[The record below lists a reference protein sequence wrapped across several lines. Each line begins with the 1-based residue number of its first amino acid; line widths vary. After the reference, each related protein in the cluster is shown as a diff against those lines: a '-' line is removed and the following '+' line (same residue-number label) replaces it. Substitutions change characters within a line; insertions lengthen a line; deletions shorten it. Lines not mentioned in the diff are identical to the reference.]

1 MNRDNDKPYNEYPDD
16 QQRSSSY
23 EQENSY
29 PDETNSLS
37 ENEEEPSKY
46 RQAIQVDEP
55 INQPQQPKQK
65 GKVWTSFVSGIA
77 GGILVLAIV
86 AVLVFT
92 NVISFSSNAASPATM
107 GTNNTSTTKS
117 SNQTLSTQTSTE
129 NLTTAIQDAS
139 AAVVGVENLQ
149 QTDLFSESEEAGS
162 GSGVIYKKEDGKA
175 YVVTNHHVVDGATSL
190 EVTLSNGQKEKATLL
205 GSDEISDLAVL
216 EIDGTNVDQVATF
229 GTSDDLTVGQQ
240 AIAIGNPLGAE
251 FAGSVTQGIIS
262 GLDRS
267 VAVDSNNDGTEDWVT
282 EVLQTDAAINP
293 GNSGGALIN
302 ANGEIV
308 GINSMKIAQE
318 EVEGIGFAIPIDAA
332 KPIINQLE
340 STGKVERPYIGI
352 GAVSLDQVPQ
362 VNAQETLNL
371 PEDVTQGVVLAQ
383 VVESSPAADAGLQ
396 EYDVVTKI
404 DDQDITS
411 MVDLR
416 SYLYSDK
423 NIGDE
428 VTVTYYR
435 DGKKETTKLTLAKEQ
450 TTQSDQSTQ
459 QQQQQQQ

>member
-1 MNRDNDKPYNEYPDD
+1 MNRENDNQYNEHPEGWQHDTNEQEPAYMDD
-16 QQRSSSY
+16 QHKDAESI
-23 EQENSY
+23 E
-29 PDETNSLS
+29 ET
-37 ENEEEPSKY
+37 PPKY
-46 RQAIQVDEP
+46 RQAIQVEEP
-55 INQPQQPKQK
+55 IKEQQPPKQK
-65 GKVWTSFVSGIA
+65 GKVWTGFVSGIA

-86 AVLVFT
+86 AILVFT
-92 NVISFSSNAASPATM
+92 NVISFGSNTASPSTM
-107 GTNNTSTTKS
+107 GTNNTSTTES
-117 SNQTLSTQTSTE
+117 SNKTLATQTSTQ
-129 NLTTAIQDAS
+129 NLTSAIQDAS

-162 GSGVIYKKEDGKA
+162 GSGVIYKKENGKA
-175 YVVTNHHVVDGATSL
+175 YIVTNNHVVDGATSL
-190 EVTLSNGQKEKATLL
+190 EVTLANGEKAKATLL
-205 GSDEISDLAVL
+205 GTDQISDLAVL
-216 EIDGTNVDQVATF
+216 EIDGANVDTVATF

-302 ANGEIV
+302 ANGEVI

-340 STGKVERPYIGI
+340 KSGKVERPYVGI

-362 VNAQETLNL
+362 VNAQQTLNL
-371 PEDVTQGVVLAQ
+371 PEGVTQGVVLAQ
-383 VVESSPAADAGLQ
+383 VVENSPAADAGLQ
-396 EYDVVTKI
+396 QYDVITKI

-423 NIGDE
+423 KIGDK

-435 DGKKETTKLTLAKEQ
+435 DGKKETTKLTLAKDQ
-450 TTQSDQSTQ
+450 TAQSEQSTQ
-459 QQQQQQQ
+459 QQQQ

>member
-1 MNRDNDKPYNEYPDD
+1 MNRDNDKPYNEYPEEP
-16 QQRSSSY
+16 QQYSNNEQESSY
-23 EQENSY
+23 TNEAYRRSE
-29 PDETNSLS
+29 PKEETQT
-37 ENEEEPSKY
+37 Y
-46 RQAIQVDEP
+46 GHAIQIDEP
-55 INQPQQPKQK
+55 VKQPQQPKQK
-65 GKVWTSFVSGIA
+65 NKSWTSFISGIA

-92 NVISFSSNAASPATM
+92 NVISFSSDAASPSTM
-107 GTNNTSTTKS
+107 GTDNISTTTSSNKTLATETSTK
-117 SNQTLSTQTSTE
+117 
-129 NLTTAIQDAS
+129 NLTSAIESAS

-175 YVVTNHHVVDGATSL
+175 YVVTNNHVVEGASSL
-190 EVTLSNGQKEKATLL
+190 EVTLASGQTEKATLL
-205 GSDEISDLAVL
+205 GTDEISDLAVL
-216 EIDGTNVDQVATF
+216 EIDGTNVDTVATF

-240 AIAIGNPLGAE
+240 AIAIGNPLGSQ

-267 VAVDSNNDGTEDWVT
+267 VAVDSNSDGTEDWVS

-302 ANGEIV
+302 ANGEVI

-332 KPIINQLE
+332 KPLINQLE
-340 STGKVERPYIGI
+340 TSGKVERPYIGI

-362 VNAQETLNL
+362 TSKQQTLNL
-371 PEDVTQGVVLAQ
+371 PDDVTAGVVLAQ
-383 VVESSPAADAGLQ
+383 VVEGSAAAEAGLEQ
-396 EYDVVTKI
+396 YDVITKI
-404 DDQDITS
+404 DDQNITS

-423 NIGDE
+423 QIGDE
-428 VTVTYYR
+428 VNVTYYR
-435 DGKKETTKLTLAKEQ
+435 DGSKETAKLTLTKEQ
-450 TTQSDQSTQ
+450 ATEAANSAEQ
-459 QQQQQQQ
+459 QQ

>member
-1 MNRDNDKPYNEYPDD
+1 MNRENDKQFNENPEERNHD
-16 QQRSSSY
+16 SSY
-23 EQENSY
+23 EQEQSFTEDRDRASDQI
-29 PDETNSLS
+29 DET
-37 ENEEEPSKY
+37 PQY

-55 INQPQQPKQK
+55 TRQPQQPKQK
-65 GKVWTSFVSGIA
+65 GKVWTSFISGIA

-86 AVLVFT
+86 AILVFT
-92 NVISFSSNAASPATM
+92 NVISFSTNAASPSTM
-107 GTNNTSTTKS
+107 GTKNTSSTES
-117 SNQTLSTQTSTE
+117 SNKALATQTSTA
-129 NLTTAIQDAS
+129 NLTNAIQDAS

-149 QTDLFSESEEAGS
+149 QRDLFSESEEAGS
-162 GSGVIYKKEDGKA
+162 GSGVIYKKENGKA
-175 YVVTNHHVVDGATSL
+175 YIVTNNHVVDGASSL
-190 EVTLSNGQKEKATLL
+190 EVTMANGQKEKATLL
-205 GSDEISDLAVL
+205 GTDEISDLAVL
-216 EIDGTNVDQVATF
+216 EIDGANVDTVATF

-267 VAVDSNNDGTEDWVT
+267 VAVDSNQDGTEDWVT

-302 ANGEIV
+302 ANGEVI

-332 KPIINQLE
+332 KPLINQLE
-340 STGKVERPYIGI
+340 TSGKVERPYIGI

-362 VNAQETLNL
+362 VNVQQTLNL

-383 VVESSPAADAGLQ
+383 VVDKSPAAEAGLQ
-396 EYDVVTKI
+396 QYDVVTKI

-423 NIGDE
+423 KIGDD

-435 DGKKETTKLTLAKEQ
+435 EGKKQTTKLTLTKEQ
-450 TTQSDQSTQ
+450 TTANDQPAQ
-459 QQQQQQQ
+459 QQQ

>member
-1 MNRDNDKPYNEYPDD
+1 M
-16 QQRSSSY
+16 
-23 EQENSY
+23 
-29 PDETNSLS
+29 
-37 ENEEEPSKY
+37 
-46 RQAIQVDEP
+46 
-55 INQPQQPKQK
+55 
-65 GKVWTSFVSGIA
+65 
-77 GGILVLAIV
+77 
-86 AVLVFT
+86 
-92 NVISFSSNAASPATM
+92 
-107 GTNNTSTTKS
+107 
-117 SNQTLSTQTSTE
+117 
-129 NLTTAIQDAS
+129 
-139 AAVVGVENLQ
+139 
-149 QTDLFSESEEAGS
+149 
-162 GSGVIYKKEDGKA
+162 
-175 YVVTNHHVVDGATSL
+175 
-190 EVTLSNGQKEKATLL
+190 
-205 GSDEISDLAVL
+205 
-216 EIDGTNVDQVATF
+216 
-229 GTSDDLTVGQQ
+229 
-240 AIAIGNPLGAE
+240 
-251 FAGSVTQGIIS
+251 TQGIIS

-340 STGKVERPYIGI
+340 TTGKVERPYIGI

-411 MVDLR
+411 MVDLP

-450 TTQSDQSTQ
+450 NNTVRSIYTTATTTTISAAY
-459 QQQQQQQ
+459 

>member
-1 MNRDNDKPYNEYPDD
+1 MNKDNDKQYDEYPEDERHD
-16 QQRSSSY
+16 SDN
-23 EQENSY
+23 EQEPSY
-29 PDETNSLS
+29 TDEPYRRS
-37 ENEEEPSKY
+37 EQKEETPTY
-46 RQAIQVDEP
+46 GHAIQVDEP
-55 INQPQQPKQK
+55 VKQPQQQKQK
-65 GKVWTSFVSGIA
+65 GKGWTSFISGIA

-92 NVISFSSNAASPATM
+92 NVISFKSDAASPSTM
-107 GTNNTSTTKS
+107 GTDNISTTTSSNKTLATETSTK
-117 SNQTLSTQTSTE
+117 
-129 NLTTAIQDAS
+129 NLTSAIQSAS

-149 QTDLFSESEEAGS
+149 QADLFSESEAAGS

-175 YVVTNHHVVDGATSL
+175 YIVTNNHVVEGASSL
-190 EVTLSNGQKEKATLL
+190 EVTLASGETEKATLL
-205 GSDEISDLAVL
+205 GKDEISDLAVL
-216 EIDGTNVDQVATF
+216 EIDGTNVDTVASF

-240 AIAIGNPLGAE
+240 AIAIGNPLGSE

-267 VAVDSNNDGTEDWVT
+267 VAVDSNNDGTEDWVS

-302 ANGEIV
+302 ANGEVI

-332 KPIINQLE
+332 KPLINQLE
-340 STGKVERPYIGI
+340 TSGKVERPYIGI

-362 VNAQETLNL
+362 ASKQRTLNL
-371 PEDVTQGVVLAQ
+371 PDDVTAGVVLAR
-383 VVESSPAADAGLQ
+383 VVESSAAADAGLEQ
-396 EYDVVTKI
+396 YDVITKI

-423 NIGDE
+423 QIGDE
-428 VTVTYYR
+428 VNVTYYR
-435 DGKKETTKLTLAKEQ
+435 DGSKETAKLTLTNEQ
-450 TTQSDQSTQ
+450 ATQANNTAEQ
-459 QQQQQQQ
+459 QQQ

>member
-1 MNRDNDKPYNEYPDD
+1 MNRENDNRFNEQPEGRQDD
-16 QQRSSSY
+16 SSLQQ
-23 EQENSY
+23 EQAY
-29 PDETNSLS
+29 MD
-37 ENEEEPSKY
+37 NEHQGSDHTEESPKY
-46 RQAIQVDEP
+46 KQAIQVDEP
-55 INQPQQPKQK
+55 IKEPQQPKQK
-65 GKVWTSFVSGIA
+65 GKVWTSFISGIA

-86 AVLVFT
+86 AILVFT
-92 NVISFSSNAASPATM
+92 NVISFSSNAASPSTM
-107 GTNNTSTTKS
+107 GTDNTSTTQS
-117 SNQTLSTQTSTE
+117 SNKTLATQTSTE

-162 GSGVIYKKEDGKA
+162 GSGVIYKKENGKA
-175 YVVTNHHVVDGATSL
+175 YVVTNNHVVDGATSL
-190 EVTLSNGQKEKATLL
+190 EVTLANGGKEKATLL
-205 GSDEISDLAVL
+205 GTDQISDLAVL
-216 EIDGTNVDQVATF
+216 EIDGTNVDTVATF

-302 ANGEIV
+302 ANGEVI

-340 STGKVERPYIGI
+340 TSGKVERPYIGI

-362 VNAQETLNL
+362 VNAQQTLNL
-371 PEDVTQGVVLAQ
+371 PEDVTLGVVLAQ
-383 VVESSPAADAGLQ
+383 VVENSPAADAGLQ
-396 EYDVVTKI
+396 QYDVVTKI

-423 NIGDE
+423 KIGDE

-435 DGKKETTKLTLAKEQ
+435 EGKKETTKLTLAKEQ
-450 TTQSDQSTQ
+450 TTQSESSQSTQ
-459 QQQQQQQ
+459 QQQQQ